1 MQIKGNSF
9 IVTGGASGLGEA
21 TAKHLIER
29 GANVAIFD
37 LNEERA
43 AEVAKELGQ
52 KAFAPS
58 GSIDVTSEDA
68 VKKAIEQTVAKF
80 GKLAGVV
87 NCGGVA
93 TAARTARA
101 GGKTSGTMSLDM
113 FDFTLKVNTLGTFN
127 VSKQVAQAIAKQEP
141 FDEDGERGVIINTAS
156 VAYQDGQTG
165 QVAYSASKGAVA
177 SMTLPMARDLAPI
190 GIRVM
195 TIAPGIFE
203 TNMTAVMNEAAKAK
217 IIKDAIFPNRMGKAP
232 EYALLAGHIIE
243 NGMLNGEVIRIDGAS
258 RLGKL

>member
-1 MQIKGNSF
+1 MQIKGNTF

-21 TAKHLIER
+21 TVRELISR

-37 LNEERA
+37 LNDEGAEEL
-43 AEVAKELGQ
+43 AKSLGPS
-52 KAFAPS
+52 AFSP
-58 GSIDVTSEDA
+58 GKVDVTSEEA
-68 VKKAIEQTVAKF
+68 VRVALEKTVAKW
-80 GKLAGVV
+80 GKIAGVC

-93 TAARTARA
+93 TAAKIARR
-101 GGKTSGTMSLDM
+101 GKSSHTMTLDL
-113 FDFTLKVNTLGTFN
+113 FEFTIRVNLIGTFN
-127 VSKQVAQAIAKQEP
+127 VCKQVAQLMANQ
-141 FDEDGERGVIINTAS
+141 DVLNEDNERGVIINTAS
-156 VAYQDGQTG
+156 VAFQDGQTG
-165 QVAYSASKGAVA
+165 QVAYSASKGGVY
-177 SMTLPMARDLAPI
+177 SMGLPMARDLAPA

-217 IIKDAIFPNRMGKAP
+217 IIKDAIFPERMGRP
-232 EYALLAGHIIE
+232 HEYAKLACHIIE